1 MNYLYTEE
9 DLQKLYKEKRT
20 NMWLFILFALLF
32 VASTLTFTFI
42 SNYFTRTLWSI
53 IASVVGSIF
62 IIFFIYFLAKFVYLK
77 RTYDEYHTL
86 LTSDGKNIKC
96 EILECSTFITTLPDK
111 SRCYELLTKKDDKE
125 TIYYLSEL
133 FDTTDFKPGK
143 VVINVSY
150 DYVKGY
156 QYED

>member
-1 MNYLYTEE
+1 MNYLYNEE
-9 DLQKLYKEKRT
+9 DLQKLYKEKKT
-20 NMWLFILFALLF
+20 NMWLFVLFIVLF
-32 VASTLTFTFI
+32 VASTLTFTLV
-42 SNYFTRTLWSI
+42 SNYHSRTLWSI

-62 IIFFIYFLAKFVYLK
+62 VALFIYFLAKFIYLK
-77 RTYDEYHTL
+77 RTYSEYQTL
-86 LTSDGKNIKC
+86 LTSTGKNIKC
-96 EILECSTFITTLPDK
+96 EILECSDFITTLPDK

-133 FDTTDFKPGK
+133 FDTSIFKSGRA
-143 VVINVSY
+143 VINVSY